1 MPDYRRSRVSG
12 GTYFFTLVSGGRNPV
27 LTEPQSRLAL
37 RSAIEEVRESLPFS
51 ISAWVLLPDH
61 LHCIW
66 TLPDGDSDYS
76 KRWGIIKTRYS
87 RHMGASAVNNR
98 HESGLW
104 QRRFWEHRI
113 RDQNDLN
120 NHLNYIHINPLK
132 HGIVTAVKDWPYS
145 TFHRYV
151 RKGIYTPDW
160 GSDVIIPDISAGE

>member
-1 MPDYRRSRVSG
+1 MPEYRRSRVSG
-12 GTYFFTLVSGGRNPV
+12 GTYFFTLVSGRRRPI

-37 RSAIEEVRESLPFS
+37 RSAIEEIRESLPFS

-76 KRWGIIKTRYS
+76 KRWGKIKTCYS
-87 RHMGASAVNNR
+87 RRMGALGINNR

-120 NHLNYIHINPLK
+120 NHINYIHINPLK

-151 RKGIYTPDW
+151 REGIYPLDW
-160 GSDVIIPDISAGE
+160 GGDVIIPDISAGE